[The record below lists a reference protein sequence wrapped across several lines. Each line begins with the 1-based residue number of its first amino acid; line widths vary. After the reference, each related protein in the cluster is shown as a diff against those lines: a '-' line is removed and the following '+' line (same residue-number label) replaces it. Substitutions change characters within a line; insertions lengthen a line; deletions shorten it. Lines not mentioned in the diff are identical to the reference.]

1 MIIHALLFTLKY
13 MDMRLIL
20 VRAALFM
27 IPWLFA
33 SGYLLAQG
41 IAVSGKVT
49 DAKEGLPLP
58 GVSISVAGTS
68 TGSVT
73 DINGQYKLTVP
84 AAGKLL
90 VFKFTGMK
98 PVEVPLNGRSVIDIQ
113 MESTEVGLNE
123 VIVVGYGTQRKGD
136 VTSAIASVKS
146 ENFVKGAVRD
156 AAQLIQ
162 GKVAGLNVST
172 ASGNP
177 TANTQIQLR
186 GITTLKAGTS
196 PLVLIDGIPGSLN
209 TVAPEDIES
218 IDVLKDGSAAAI
230 YGTRGTN
237 GVILITTRKLRGEMR
252 PTLQYDGYVSVQT
265 IARRPEFLTGDDYRR
280 LIGEGI
286 DFVDYGGSTDWI
298 KEITRSPVSHTHN
311 LTFQGGSPQ
320 TNVTASLNYRD
331 WQGIFLHSDNK
342 QVTGRADVTH
352 SMFDGKLK
360 ANLNVITRSRNY
372 WSGVDIGQ
380 DGFSDGNSFNNYVYR
395 QAMIRNPTD
404 SIRNAKGDW
413 MERNIYFYDNPI
425 SYLNESYGENEER
438 ETRLNGSL
446 TLEPIQDLKLKLLLS
461 GNKWSETR
469 GYAETKKHVS
479 TVKNNRNGYASRGT
493 SDMRDNLME
502 LTAEYGRSLQKHRFT
517 LLGGYSYQDNTRE
530 NFYMQNWDFPTDQYS
545 YNNMAAGDALKRGEA
560 IMGSFKD
567 KWKLIGFFGRLNYN
581 WDDKYLLLVSVRH
594 EGSTKFGRNY
604 KWGTFPAVS
613 LGWRVSRES
622 FMAGISWLDDLKLRA
637 GFGVTG
643 TIPDDRYASLQSF
656 NYTNRFLIN
665 GVWVQGLNA
674 VRNPNAALRWE
685 KKEEV
690 NIGLDFSLLTGRIS
704 GSIDAYRRLTKD
716 ALFDYQVP
724 VPPYPMSEIVANAAQ
739 IRNQGL
745 EVLLNFVPVS
755 TRHFQWN
762 SGFNYSTNKNE
773 LVSLSSNTFAATN
786 DFFDA
791 GYTGEPIQ
799 EATHRVQVGQPIG
812 NFYGYKSIGVDDN
825 GRWIIE
831 GKDGK
836 PVASA
841 DKSPDDKKLLGNGLP
856 KHFLGWNNSVRYKNF
871 DLNITMRGA
880 FGFQILNFQRL
891 YYENPKVV
899 QYNMLKT
906 AFDNVYG
913 KTRLNDDLA
922 YVSYYIEDGDY
933 WKIDNVTLG
942 YNIST
947 GKKKYIQ
954 QARVYVAALNLATIT
969 GYKGIDPEV
978 NRGGLAPGND
988 ERDKYPTTRTFTMGV
1003 NLTF

>member
-1 MIIHALLFTLKY
+1 MRSFNVKATLLL
-13 MDMRLIL
+13 
-20 VRAALFM
+20 
-27 IPWLFA
+27 IPWLLA
-33 SGYLLAQG
+33 SGFLMAQG
-41 IAVSGKVT
+41 IPVSGKVT
-49 DAKEGLPLP
+49 DAKEGNPLP
-58 GVSISVAGTS
+58 GVSVSVAGAN
-68 TGSVT
+68 TGGIT
-73 DINGQYKLTVP
+73 DANGQYKLTLP
-84 AAGKLL
+84 AGGKIL
-90 VFKFTGMK
+90 VFKYTGMK
-98 PVEVPLNGRSVIDIQ
+98 TLEMPVNGRAVIDIQ
-113 MESTEVGLNE
+113 LESSEVGLNE
-123 VIVVGYGTQRKGD
+123 VVVVGYGTQRKGD

-162 GKVAGLNVST
+162 GKVAGLTVST
-172 ASGNP
+172 PSGNP
-177 TANTQIQLR
+177 TSNTQIQLR

-196 PLVLIDGIPGSLN
+196 PLILIDGIPGSLN

-218 IDVLKDGSAAAI
+218 VDVLKDGSAAAI

-237 GVILITTRKLRGEMR
+237 GVILITTKKLHGEMK
-252 PTLQYDGYVSVQT
+252 PTIQYDGYVSLQT

-280 LIGEGI
+280 LIKEGI
-286 DFVDYGGSTDWI
+286 DFTDYGTSTDWL

-311 LTFQGGSPQ
+311 LSFQGGSPT
-320 TNVTASLNYRD
+320 TNVTASINYRN
-331 WQGIFLHSDNK
+331 WEGLFLNSNNK
-342 QVTGRADVTH
+342 QITGRADVNH
-352 SMFDGKLK
+352 VMLDGKLK
-360 ANLNVITRSRNY
+360 ANLNVITRSRTY
-372 WSGVDIGQ
+372 WSGVDAGEG
-380 DGFSDGNSFNNYVYR
+380 GFSNGNSFNNYVYR

-404 SIRNAKGDW
+404 SVRNYKGDW
-413 MERNIYFYDNPI
+413 LERNIYFYDNPVA
-425 SYLNESYGENEER
+425 YLMESYGQNDER

-446 TLEPIQDLKLKLLLS
+446 TLEPVKDLRMKLLVS

-493 SDMRDNLME
+493 SDMQDNLLE
-502 LTAEYGRSLQKHRFT
+502 FTTEYTRSISKHRFN

-545 YNNMAAGDALKRGEA
+545 YNNMEAGDALKRGEA
-560 IMGSFKD
+560 VMGSFKD
-567 KWKLIGFFGRLNYN
+567 KWKLIGFFGRFSYN
-581 WDDKYLLLVSVRH
+581 WDDKYLLLASVRH
-594 EGSTKFGRNY
+594 EGSTKFGSNSR
-604 KWGTFPAVS
+604 WGTFPAVS
-613 LGWRVSRES
+613 LGWRVSKET
-622 FMAGISWLDDLKLRA
+622 FMAGLTWLDDLKLRA

-643 TIPDDRYASLQSF
+643 TVPDDLYASLRSF
-656 NYTNRFLIN
+656 NYGNRFLVN
-665 GVWVQGLNA
+665 GVWVQGLDA
-674 VRNPNAALRWE
+674 VRNPNAQLQWE
-685 KKEEV
+685 KKEEF
-690 NIGLDFSLLTGRIS
+690 NLGLDFSLLGSRIT

-716 ALFDYQVP
+716 AIFDYQVP
-724 VPPYPMSEIVANAAQ
+724 VPPYPMPEIVANAAQ

-755 TRHFQWN
+755 TRNFQWN
-762 SGFNYSTNKNE
+762 SGFNYSTNKNV
-773 LVSLSSNTFAATN
+773 LVSLSSNSFATTN
-786 DFFDA
+786 DYFDA

-799 EATHRVQVGQPIG
+799 EPTHRVQVGMPIG
-812 NFYGYKSIGVDDN
+812 NFYGYKSIGIDDN

-841 DKSPDDKKLLGNGLP
+841 DKSPDDKKILGNGLP
-856 KHFLGWNNSVRYKNF
+856 KHFVGWNNSVRYKRF

-891 YYENPKVV
+891 FYENPKVV

-922 YVSYYIEDGDY
+922 LVSYYIENGDY
-933 WKIDNVTLG
+933 WKVDNVTLG
-942 YNIST
+942 YNINT
-947 GKKKYIQ
+947 KRTRYIQ
-954 QARVYVAALNLATIT
+954 AARIYIAALNLATIT

-978 NRGGLAPGND
+978 VRTGLAPGDD
-988 ERDKYPTTRTFTMGV
+988 ERDKYPTTRTFTFGV

>member
-1 MIIHALLFTLKY
+1 M
-13 MDMRLIL
+13 
-20 VRAALFM
+20 
-27 IPWLFA
+27 
-33 SGYLLAQG
+33 AQG
-41 IAVSGKVT
+41 IPVSGKVT
-49 DAKEGLPLP
+49 DAKEGNPLP
-58 GVSISVAGTS
+58 GVSVSVAGAN
-68 TGSVT
+68 TGGIT
-73 DINGQYKLTVP
+73 DVNGQYKLTLP
-84 AAGKLL
+84 AGGKIL

-98 PVEVPLNGRSVIDIQ
+98 SLEMPVNGRAVIDVQ
-113 MESTEVGLNE
+113 LESTEVGLNE
-123 VIVVGYGTQRKGD
+123 VVVVGYGTQRKGD

-162 GKVAGLNVST
+162 GKVAGLTVST
-172 ASGNP
+172 PSGNP
-177 TANTQIQLR
+177 TSNTQIQLR

-196 PLVLIDGIPGSLN
+196 PLILIDGIPGSLN

-218 IDVLKDGSAAAI
+218 VDVLKDGSAAAI

-237 GVILITTRKLRGEMR
+237 GVILITTKKLHGEMK
-252 PTLQYDGYVSVQT
+252 PTIQYDGYVSLQA

-280 LIGEGI
+280 LIKEGI
-286 DFVDYGGSTDWI
+286 DFTDYGSSTDWL

-311 LTFQGGSPQ
+311 LSFQGGSPT
-320 TNVTASLNYRD
+320 TNVTASLNYRN
-331 WQGIFLHSDNK
+331 WEGLFVNSNNK
-342 QVTGRADVTH
+342 QITGRADVNH
-352 SMFDGKLK
+352 VMLDGKLK
-360 ANLNVITRSRNY
+360 ANLNVITRSRTY
-372 WSGVDIGQ
+372 WSGVDAGEG
-380 DGFSDGNSFNNYVYR
+380 GFINGNSFNNYVYR

-404 SIRNAKGDW
+404 SVRNYKGDW
-413 MERNIYFYDNPI
+413 LERNIYFYDNPVA
-425 SYLNESYGENEER
+425 YLMESYGQNDER

-446 TLEPIQDLKLKLLLS
+446 TLEPVKDLRMKLLVS

-493 SDMRDNLME
+493 SDMQDNLLE
-502 LTAEYGRSLQKHRFT
+502 FTTEYTRSIRKHRFN

-545 YNNMAAGDALKRGEA
+545 YNNMEAGDALKRGEA
-560 IMGSFKD
+560 VMGSFKD
-567 KWKLIGFFGRLNYN
+567 KWKLIGFFGRLSYN
-581 WDDKYLLLVSVRH
+581 WDDKYLLLASVRH
-594 EGSTKFGRNY
+594 EGSTKFGSNSR
-604 KWGTFPAVS
+604 WGTFPAVS
-613 LGWRVSRES
+613 LGWRVSKET
-622 FMAGISWLDDLKLRA
+622 FMTGLTWLDDLKLRA

-643 TIPDDRYASLQSF
+643 TVPDDLYASLRSF
-656 NYTNRFLIN
+656 NYGNRFLIN
-665 GVWVQGLNA
+665 GVWVQGLDA
-674 VRNPNAALRWE
+674 VRNPNAELQWE
-685 KKEEV
+685 KKEEFNV
-690 NIGLDFSLLTGRIS
+690 GVDFSLFGSRIS

-716 ALFDYQVP
+716 AIFDYQVP
-724 VPPYPMSEIVANAAQ
+724 VPPYPTPEIVANAAQ

-755 TRHFQWN
+755 TRNFQWN
-762 SGFNYSTNKNE
+762 SGFNYSTNKNV
-773 LVSLSSNTFAATN
+773 LVSLSSNTFATTN
-786 DFFDA
+786 DYFDA

-799 EATHRVQVGQPIG
+799 EPTHRVQVGRPIG
-812 NFYGYKSIGVDDN
+812 NFYGYKSIGIDDN

-841 DKSPDDKKLLGNGLP
+841 DKSPDDKQILGNGLP
-856 KHFLGWNNSVRYKNF
+856 KHFLGWNNSVRYKRF
-871 DLNITMRGA
+871 DLNVTMRGA

-891 YYENPKVV
+891 FYENPKVV

-922 YVSYYIEDGDY
+922 LVSYYVENGDY
-933 WKIDNVTLG
+933 WKVDNVTLG
-942 YNIST
+942 YNFNT
-947 GKKKYIQ
+947 KRTRYIQ
-954 QARVYVAALNLATIT
+954 AARIYVAALNLATIT

-978 NRGGLAPGND
+978 IRTGLAPGDD
-988 ERDKYPTTRTFTMGV
+988 ERDKYPTTRTFTLGV

>member
-1 MIIHALLFTLKY
+1 
-13 MDMRLIL
+13 MRLFH
-20 VRAALFM
+20 VRTTLFI

-33 SGYLLAQG
+33 SASLLAQG
-41 IAVSGKVT
+41 ITVSGKVT
-49 DAKEGLPLP
+49 DAREGQPLP
-58 GVSISVAGTS
+58 GVSISVAGAN
-68 TGSVT
+68 TGIVT
-73 DINGQYKLTVP
+73 GIDGQYKLLVP
-84 AAGKLL
+84 AADRIL

-98 PVEVPLNGRSVIDIQ
+98 TIELPVNGRTVIDVQ

-123 VIVVGYGTQRKGD
+123 VVVVGYGTQRKGD

-162 GKVAGLNVST
+162 GKVAGLTVAT
-172 ASGNP
+172 PSGNP
-177 TANTQIQLR
+177 TANTQISLR
-186 GITTLKAGTS
+186 GITTLKAGTA
-196 PLVLIDGIPGSLN
+196 PLVLIDGIPGTLN

-237 GVILITTRKLRGEMR
+237 GVILITTKKLRGEMR
-252 PTLQYDGYVSVQT
+252 PTLQYDSYVSVQT

-280 LIGEGI
+280 LINEGI
-286 DFVDYGGSTDWI
+286 DFTDYGGSTDWI
-298 KEITRSPVSHTHN
+298 KEITRNPVSHTHN
-311 LTFQGGSPQ
+311 LTFQGGSPT
-320 TNVTASLNYRD
+320 TNITASLNYRN

-342 QVTGRADVTH
+342 QVTGRADVNH
-352 SMFDGKLK
+352 NMLDGKLRF
-360 ANLNVITRSRNY
+360 NLNVITRSRTY
-372 WSGVDIGQ
+372 WSGIDIGEG
-380 DGFSDGNSFNNYVYR
+380 GFSDGNSFNNYVYR
-395 QAMIRNPTD
+395 QALIRNPTD
-404 SIRNAKGDW
+404 SIKNHRGDW
-413 MERNIYFYDNPI
+413 MERNIYFYDNPVA
-425 SYLNESYGENEER
+425 YLNESYGQNEER
-438 ETRLNGSL
+438 ETRLNGSV
-446 TLEPIQDLKLKLLLS
+446 TFEPIKDLKMKVLLS

-493 SDMRDNLME
+493 SDMRDNLLE
-502 LTAEYGRSLQKHRFT
+502 FTTEYARSVQKHRFSV
-517 LLGGYSYQDNTRE
+517 LGGYSYQDNTRE

-545 YNNMAAGDALKRGEA
+545 YNNMETGDALKRGDA

-567 KWKLIGFFGRLNYN
+567 KWKLIGFFGRLSYN
-581 WDDKYLLLVSVRH
+581 LDDKYLLLASVRH
-594 EGSTKFGRNY
+594 EGSTKFGRNH

-613 LGWRVSRES
+613 LGWRVSREA
-622 FMAGISWLDDLKLRA
+622 FMSGINWLDDLKLRA

-656 NYTNRFLIN
+656 NYTNRFLVN
-665 GVWVQGLNA
+665 GVWVQGLDA
-674 VRNPNAALRWE
+674 VRNPNAELRWE
-685 KKEEV
+685 KKEEF
-690 NIGLDFSLLTGRIS
+690 NIGLDFSLLAGRIS
-704 GSIDAYRRLTKD
+704 GNIDAYRRLTKD

-724 VPPYPMSEIVANAAQ
+724 VPPYPMSQIVANAAQ

-755 TRHFQWN
+755 SRQFQWN
-762 SGFNYSTNKNE
+762 TSLNYSTNKNV

-786 DFFDA
+786 DYFDA

-812 NFYGYKSIGVDDN
+812 NFYGYRSIGIDDN

-856 KHFLGWNNSVRYKNF
+856 RHYVGWNNSVRYKNF
-871 DLNITMRGA
+871 DLTVAMRGA

-891 YYENPKVV
+891 FYENPKVV

-942 YNIST
+942 YNFNTKRI
-947 GKKKYIQ
+947 KYIQ

-978 NRGGLAPGND
+978 NRTGLAPGDD
-988 ERDKYPTTRTFTMGV
+988 ERDKYPTTRTFTVGV